1 MIIGI
6 EGIPGSGKSYEAVAY
21 HILPALK
28 SGRKVI
34 TNLPLDLEAFAAIDP
49 EYPDLI
55 EIKNRPSPILGRW
68 DASNIASVPAFQPFD
83 DGHVEPVA
91 ESVFTFG
98 TVWDY
103 YDDWHAQDGRGPL
116 YVIDE
121 CHVSL
126 PKLGTSAAVVEWFKL
141 HRHFNV
147 DVVLLTQSFRDI
159 NQPIALLLATLIKC
173 RKADILGKADHYIRK
188 VHAGYR
194 GAVIQTGQ
202 RVYKKQYFGL
212 YKSHTQGVS
221 LSEEEARDVS
231 PMIVKFNRIKW
242 AVVALAVTSM
252 VWAFWPKKDTNV
264 FGLKTK
270 PTPTPAVAPAPRPAP
285 VASAPVQPAS
295 VAASAPALPASF
307 PSEAIKK
314 SGEFGPLAGKQISIM
329 GMLASGEAQ
338 VTIFVVSDGG
348 RRMFDVTSDEL
359 ERAGYSFELFGYC
372 FGWLKFDDSGVK
384 HAVTCDAPELGQ
396 GTQDRP
402 IVYDSA
408 AGRWSNDTAR
418 RARYGAAGA
427 SDVDV
432 PDLPP
437 AQVAPAPP
445 AASEPPSIHHLRA
458 PTGVRPPTGLRPQ
471 TPIR

>member
-1 MIIGI
+1 MIVGI

-21 HILPALK
+21 HVLPALK

-34 TNLPLDLEAFAAIDP
+34 TNLPLNLEAFSAIDP

-55 EIKNRPSPILGRW
+55 EIKNRPSPTIGKW
-68 DASNIASVPAFQPFD
+68 DASNIAAESAFQPFD

-103 YDDWHAQDGRGPL
+103 YDDWRDQDGRGPL

-141 HRHFNV
+141 HRHYNV

-231 PMIVKFNRIKW
+231 PMIVKFNRVKW
-242 AVVALAVTSM
+242 AVMGLAVASLI
-252 VWAFWPKKDTNV
+252 WAFWPKPGTNV
-264 FGLKTK
+264 FGAKTK
-270 PTPTPAVAPAPRPAP
+270 PAAAAPVPVVQAPKP
-285 VASAPVQPAS
+285 VASVVQPVSVPAS
-295 VAASAPALPASF
+295 AASAPELPASA
-307 PSEAIKK
+307 PEPIKRT
-314 SGEFGPLAGKQISIM
+314 GEFGVLADKQISVV
-329 GMLASGEAQ
+329 GMLSSAEAELI
-338 VTIFVVSDGG
+338 VFVVSDGG
-348 RRMFDVTSDEL
+348 RRLFDITSDEL
-359 ERAGYSFELFGYC
+359 ERAGYRIKLFGYC
-372 FGWLKFDDSGVK
+372 FGWLEYVDTGVK
-384 HAVTCDAPELGQ
+384 HSVVCDAPELGQ
-396 GTQDRP
+396 GTENRP
-402 IVYDSA
+402 IVYESS
-408 AGRWSNDTAR
+408 AGRWSNESR
-418 RARYGAAGA
+418 RARFSGDGIPV
-427 SDVDV
+427 DVDV
-432 PDLPP
+432 PSLPP
-437 AQVAPAPP
+437 AQPAAPVP
-445 AASEPPSIHHLRA
+445 AASEPPIQRLRP
-458 PTGVRPPTGLRPQ
+458 PTGIRPPTGLRPQ